1 MKRPLFHFSTNG
13 PPCWLKKRME
23 NYLILEP
30 KFARSTPFDIKT
42 LVRTN
47 STSEFILGAYLGLGD
62 CSHLAGELGLSCL
75 CRVILQNPALSP
87 ITLPFS
93 SSERSG
99 SSDNLDKDPD
109 KLLSSAFLTNQR
121 NQNQWHN
128 TAPKWTEFQSLLH
141 TCESHILLPAES
153 PILSVATQNN
163 ESRYSIVSSRILINF
178 TVNIGTVKRD
188 RKCSRFE
195 WACFSRLA

>member
-1 MKRPLFHFSTNG
+1 
-13 PPCWLKKRME
+13 ME
-23 NYLILEP
+23 HYLILEP
-30 KFARSTPFDIKT
+30 KFARGTPFYIKM

-47 STSEFILGAYLGLGD
+47 STSEFILGACLSLRD
-62 CSHLAGELGLSCL
+62 CILLAGELGVSCL
-75 CRVILQNPALSP
+75 CRVILQNPVLSP

-99 SSDNLDKDPD
+99 SSGNLDKVPD
-109 KLLSSAFLTNQR
+109 KLLSSVFLTNQR
-121 NQNQWHN
+121 NQNQWHT
-128 TAPKWTEFQSLLH
+128 TATKWTEFQSLLH
-141 TCESHILLPAES
+141 TWESHILVPAES

-163 ESRYSIVSSRILINF
+163 GSRYSIVSSRILINF

-188 RKCSRFE
+188 RECYRFE